1 MRLRTIW
8 RGRPKNTGFIFY
20 KINANWN
27 YFAYLF
33 LINIKSNF
41 LFRFPNR
48 NLRAQGGCL
57 GCKERW
63 RTWTI
68 CDMSRGADNQAIIRE
83 FPNGETFL
91 MLIRNFGLRRQRANG
106 GKWNISVP
114 LGIENNSYF
123 LSSGERN
130 GRSPNQNNYFL
141 FLLWGC
147 RVITSLREE
156 LQNRYII
163 ESDWMRNQ
171 RGC

>member
-1 MRLRTIW
+1 MLFTSEHSKILIMRLQSLVAEIHN
-8 RGRPKNTGFIFY
+8 KQN
-20 KINANWN
+20 
-27 YFAYLF
+27 LQSSF
-33 LINIKSNF
+33 LLKADCNF

-68 CDMSRGADNQAIIRE
+68 CDMSRGADNQALIRE

-91 MLIRNFGLRRQRANG
+91 IVIRNFGLRRQRANG

-130 GRSPNQNNYFL
+130 GRSPNQNNSFSFIMGL
-141 FLLWGC
+141 
-147 RVITSLREE
+147 
-156 LQNRYII
+156 
-163 ESDWMRNQ
+163 
-171 RGC
+171 